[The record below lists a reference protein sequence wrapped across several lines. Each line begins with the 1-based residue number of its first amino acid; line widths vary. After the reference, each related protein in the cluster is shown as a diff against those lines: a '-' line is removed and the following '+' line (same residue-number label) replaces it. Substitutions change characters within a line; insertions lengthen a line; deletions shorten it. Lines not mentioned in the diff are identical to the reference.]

1 MYNRNEVTFKRVSCI
16 EMPSDLWHFISLLRK
31 RKNHIEFIIRIL
43 FDKVMVMASSLMLGL
58 INDMRQDRTYKDQ
71 EQSLVFMAM

>member
-1 MYNRNEVTFKRVSCI
+1 MYHRNEVIC
-16 EMPSDLWHFISLLRK
+16 EMWHFIFLLRK
-31 RKNHIEFIIRIL
+31 RKIHIEFIIRIL

-58 INDMRQDRTYKDQ
+58 INDMRQDGTYKDQ